1 MKKLFLAAAAMAT
14 LAGPVLAHPPAH
26 APAHGWR
33 AQQGGYDDRRAGVYD
48 GYYDNV
54 RYDRR
59 YDDRRRYDS
68 RYRSGYCRQDSNI
81 EGTIIGGAGGALA
94 GRAIAGRGDKTV
106 GTVVGA
112 ALGGLLGRE
121 VDRSER
127 RCR

>member
-1 MKKLFLAAAAMAT
+1 MKKLVLAAAAMT
-14 LAGPVLAHPPAH
+14 MLAGPVLAHPPSH

-33 AQQGGYDDRRAGVYD
+33 AQHDGTDYRRA

-59 YDDRRRYDS
+59 YDERRYGA
-68 RYRSGYCRQDSNI
+68 RYNGDRYCRKDSNI

-94 GRAIAGRGDKTV
+94 GRAIAGRGDKGV

-121 VDRSER
+121 IDRSER

>member
-1 MKKLFLAAAAMAT
+1 MKKLVLAAAAAAS
-14 LAGPVLAHPPAH
+14 LAAPVLAHPPSH

-33 AQQGGYDDRRAGVYD
+33 AQQGAYDYRRAGV
-48 GYYDNV
+48 YDNV

-68 RYRSGYCRQDSNI
+68 RYRGGYCRQDSNI